1 MDRNTDAR
9 ALTALEL
16 YERTVQAPR
25 RTAELL
31 RALHGG
37 DPRVLGEDFAGSAA
51 LSRAWV
57 ELVPDGRAYAVDLD
71 AASLA
76 RGAHRRVAAHVLDVR
91 SAEVARLGPCD
102 IVHAGNFSL
111 GELHERAELV
121 GWASAARA
129 RLARGGIV
137 AADTYAGESAW
148 RIGALERRRMKADG
162 SEIRWL
168 WEQRS
173 ADPRTAEVVNA
184 ISFRVLRDGEV
195 VLDLPDA
202 FVYRWRLWSI
212 PELVDVL
219 REAGFADVAVR
230 TQLDADERDDADSGS
245 LHPGCVALVIGR

>member
-1 MDRNTDAR
+1 MDRNTDAS

-57 ELVPDGRAYAVDLD
+57 ELVPGGRAYAVDLD

-76 RGAHRRVAAHVLDVR
+76 YGPHPRVAAHVLDVR
-91 SAEVARLGPCD
+91 SAELARLGPCD

-121 GWASAARA
+121 GWARAARA
-129 RLARGGIV
+129 RLTPGGIV

-148 RIGALERRRMKADG
+148 RVGALERRRAEDDG

-173 ADPRTAEVVNA
+173 ADPCTAEVVNA
-184 ISFRVLRDGEV
+184 LSFRVLREDEV

-212 PELVDVL
+212 PEIVDAL
-219 REAGFADVAVR
+219 REAGFGDVEVR
-230 TQLDADERDDADSGS
+230 TRLDADERDDSDGDS
-245 LHPGCVALVIGR
+245 LRPGCVALVIGR